1 FVVPLFDNGDTMLV
15 RQWRHAWETSS
26 WEVPAGTFDG
36 DEDPLECA
44 RRELAEET
52 GLVAARY
59 RSLGVVHGAAF
70 LTGRAHLFL
79 AESLTESARNPET
92 YEQDMEVLRLPFAE
106 ALDAAL
112 EGEIVHCG
120 TVRIGR
126 GGRDL
131 LALRIEQH
139 HAIGDRSWVEVAV
152 KRDLDAV
159 PCHLDA
165 HHLGTLA
172 ELAAKAATRLVD
184 AELTAARVAHEGQ
197 RFLVV

>member
-1 FVVPLFDNGDTMLV
+1 VRGASGHFVLRDDLIRFPDGAEALYTVVANPDSAFVVPLFDNGDTMLV

-92 YEQDMEVLRLPFAE
+92 YEQEMEVLRLPFAE

-112 EGEIVHCG
+112 EGEIVHSG
-120 TVRIGR
+120 SVT
-126 GGRDL
+126 
-131 LALRIEQH
+131 ALCR
-139 HAIGDRSWVEVAV
+139 
-152 KRDLDAV
+152 
-159 PCHLDA
+159 
-165 HHLGTLA
+165 
-172 ELAAKAATRLVD
+172 AAWALKPL
-184 AELTAARVAHEGQ
+184 
-197 RFLVV
+197 